1 MNTIDSIMR
10 TRMAKSLLMI
20 SACLVGLAPAP
31 HGEAYAGS
39 QFPSVHELPTEDK
52 LPDPF
57 QFFGSDRRV
66 ENKEDWQER
75 RGQLLRMV
83 QHYVSGPAF
92 PQTHNA
98 ELENSESTKVYNA
111 KATQYTTTLA
121 VGPDHQI
128 KCTFEYITPNVD
140 EPRPLLFYI
149 CPRRE
154 YAEDTTAWRER
165 IIDRGYA
172 FAWVIVGQF
181 NGYND
186 YGPVKDAFPDIKGNT
201 MMAWVW
207 GINEVIRYLDQ
218 THEIDKV
225 IVTGTSRF
233 GKTAAM
239 AGALNDRIDLTVPVT
254 GGFGVRRFNARD
266 QKQPASAFAGRC
278 WSNDV
283 FPAFAGQLNKLPV
296 DQHFVAALIA
306 PRGLLAIMGQENN
319 DKNVG
324 HIEAYEAL
332 VPVFE
337 WLGARDKLG
346 LYDHA
351 PRGHGIGEDD
361 FFTILDFADQIFYG
375 KKPKSGKAFDQIGN
389 ADLVG
394 FEWEAPSPIW

>member
-1 MNTIDSIMR
+1 MV
-10 TRMAKSLLMI
+10 KPLLMMA
-20 SACLVGLAPAP
+20 ACLLSLALAF
-31 HGEAYAGS
+31 HGEALAES
-39 QFPSVHELPTEDK
+39 RFPSVDELPTDDK

-66 ENKEDWQER
+66 KNKEDWGQR
-75 RGQLLRMV
+75 RAEMLRMI

-98 ELENSESTKVYNA
+98 KLENSKSTRVYNR
-111 KATQYTTTLA
+111 KATHYTASLV
-121 VGPDHQI
+121 VGPDHAI
-128 KCTFEYITPNVD
+128 KCTFEYVMPNTD
-140 EPRPLLFYI
+140 GPKPLLFYI

-154 YAEDTTAWRER
+154 YAEETIPWCER

-172 FAWVIVGQF
+172 FAWVIPGQF
-181 NGYND
+181 NGYTD
-186 YGPVKDAFPDIKGNT
+186 HGPVKDAFPDITGNT

-207 GINEVIRYLDQ
+207 GINEVIRYLDE
-218 THEIDKV
+218 THEIDRV

-233 GKTAAM
+233 GKTASM
-239 AGALNDRIDLTVPVT
+239 VGALNERIDLTAPVT
-254 GGFGVRRFNARD
+254 GGFGVRRFNVRD

-283 FPAFAGQLNKLPV
+283 FPTFAGRLNKLPV
-296 DQHFVAALIA
+296 DQHFVGALIA

-337 WLGARDKLG
+337 WLGAQDKLG
-346 LYDHA
+346 LYNHA
-351 PRGHGIGEDD
+351 PHGHGIVEDD

-375 KKPKSGKAFDQIGN
+375 KKPKSGKAFDQISN
-389 ADLVG
+389 PDIVG
-394 FEWEAPSPIW
+394 FKWGVPVH